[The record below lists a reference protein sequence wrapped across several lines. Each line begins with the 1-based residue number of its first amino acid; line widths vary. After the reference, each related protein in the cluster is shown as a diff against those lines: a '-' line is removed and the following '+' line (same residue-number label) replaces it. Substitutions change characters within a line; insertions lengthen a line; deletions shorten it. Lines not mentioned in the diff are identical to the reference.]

1 MSVASRPTSNPWA
14 DRLDRSSSEE
24 ENTGH
29 HEVRLERREENGVLF
44 ESRLFEDESG
54 NICKETTKFRSI
66 CRRSNFNK
74 TARDRIAKMNL
85 FGKEL
90 KTGAKAGNSDRWPEV
105 MDWSRDKMSNVAAA
119 GSENDYSLTCYGNAD
134 GDNTGLRRR
143 ANILEDLFKK
153 LDEQTILRPEELEK
167 AAPTGPGGRPSS
179 AMNNRE
185 PRRQLGGGQEDRT
198 IRVSNL
204 TDDVQE
210 KHLNGLFKSLSSQ
223 TGGRDTVKI
232 EKCYI
237 PKDEHTQKSR
247 GFAFVTFSEAKHAK
261 LAIEKLNNH
270 TFSSVVLSVEM
281 AKPPKSRTEGGEERQ
296 RPRF

>member
-1 MSVASRPTSNPWA
+1 MSVTSRPTSNPWA

-24 ENTGH
+24 IEDDLN
-29 HEVRLERREENGVLF
+29 EVRFQRREENGVLY
-44 ESRLFEDESG
+44 ESRLFEDEIG
-54 NICKETTKFRSI
+54 NICKETTKYRSV
-66 CRRSNFNK
+66 CRRSLYNK
-74 TARDRIAKMNL
+74 ARRDRIKQMEL

-90 KTGAKAGNSDRWPEV
+90 KAGTKAGTSERWPEV
-105 MDWSRDKMSNVAAA
+105 MDWTRDKMLNVASA
-119 GSENDYSLTCYGNAD
+119 GTEQDYSLTCYGNAD
-134 GDNTGLRRR
+134 VDNIGLRRK

-153 LDEQTILRPEELEK
+153 LDEQNILRPEELEK

-179 AMNNRE
+179 AMTNRE

-204 TDDVQE
+204 TDDVHE
-210 KHLNGLFKSLSSQ
+210 KHLNGLFKSLGSQ
-223 TGGRDTVKI
+223 TGGRETVKI

-247 GFAFVTFSEAKHAK
+247 GFAFVTFSDAKYAK
-261 LAIEKLNNH
+261 LAIEKLNGH

-281 AKPPKSRTEGGEERQ
+281 AKPPKSRTDGEERQ
-296 RPRF
+296 RPRQ